1 VKGTKNLIKLAT
13 EYYKSLFGPGE
24 GNLFEVDAN
33 LWRTEDRVS
42 NVENA
47 NLTKPFLEEEIK
59 GALFQM
65 KKNKAIDLSAEGLDH
80 TDTVVPSRHF
90 DVSEADSSLESGMA
104 KPIQKQPD

>member
-1 VKGTKNLIKLAT
+1 VKGTKNLLKLAT

-65 KKNKAIDLSAEGLDH
+65 KKKQGNRPVSRGLGPRRHGGAITTL
-80 TDTVVPSRHF
+80 
-90 DVSEADSSLESGMA
+90 
-104 KPIQKQPD
+104 

>member
-65 KKNKAIDLSAEGLDH
+65 KKNKATDLSTAGLW
-80 TDTVVPSRHF
+80 VR
-90 DVSEADSSLESGMA
+90 
-104 KPIQKQPD
+104 